1 MHKDRATLFGEMES
15 WKVFGERLESR
26 DKAKAAALKFSPAS
40 LSVPFHPRTEG
51 LLSVLYR

>member
-1 MHKDRATLFGEMES
+1 MHKDWATLFDGMES